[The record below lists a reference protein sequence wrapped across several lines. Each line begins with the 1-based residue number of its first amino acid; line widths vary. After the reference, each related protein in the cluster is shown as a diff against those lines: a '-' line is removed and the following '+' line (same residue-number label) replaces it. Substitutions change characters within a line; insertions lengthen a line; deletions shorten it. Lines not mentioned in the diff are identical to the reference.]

1 MDRHVNLIMIQ
12 KSALISLGENDSFRF
27 EREKRWFTTQVT
39 LQLGQKFFQ
48 QDKGWEGLERWK
60 QYGKNSKSSKI
71 VWEEKEGCER

>member
-39 LQLGQKFFQ
+39 LQL
-48 QDKGWEGLERWK
+48 E
-60 QYGKNSKSSKI
+60 
-71 VWEEKEGCER
+71 